1 MEKSK
6 FYLYTIGE
14 VARDK
19 LLTSYQIEVFPSEI
33 LPNTTIDPASVNSN
47 VVEVID
53 SNGGIS
59 SINVDK
65 TRTINCEW
73 LPVGDSNR
81 VTPPDVVA
89 GEKVFVYRYSD
100 TDLYFWTTTYVEIDL
115 RKHETVTWL
124 YSNKQEKSDLS
135 TATKNAYKF
144 IVDTLNKF
152 IEMFTN
158 NNDGEY
164 TTYNVKV
171 NTKDGII
178 VIVDGK
184 QNTFTLESQKDT
196 LTIDLKNELNI
207 ITTNKVNIKTTDI
220 NIEASNNINITAGNN
235 ISIKAGNDY
244 TLNTGNNTKFSH
256 GNSFNSNSSNAT
268 SITGST
274 VSVQ

>member
-19 LLTSYQIEVFPSEI
+19 LLSSYQIEVFPSEI
-33 LPNTTIDPASVNSN
+33 LPNTTIDPATVNSN
-47 VVEVID
+47 VVNVSD
-53 SNGGIS
+53 MYGGIS

-73 LPVGDSNR
+73 LPIGDSNR
-81 VTPPDVVA
+81 ATPPDVVA
-89 GEKVFVYRYSD
+89 GEKVFVYRYAD
-100 TDLYFWTTTYVEIDL
+100 TDMYFWTTTYFEVDL

-124 YSNKQEKSDLS
+124 YSNKQEKSDIS
-135 TATKNAYKF
+135 TATKNVYRF
-144 IVDTLNKF
+144 VVDTLHKF
-152 IEMFTN
+152 VEMFTN

-164 TTYNVKV
+164 TTYSVKV

-178 VIVDGK
+178 TIVDGK

-220 NIEASNNINITAGNN
+220 NIEASNDIN
-235 ISIKAGNDY
+235 IKAGNNFNL
-244 TLNTGNNTKFSH
+244 TVGNNTKFSH
-256 GNSFNSNSSNAT
+256 GSSFKSNSGSDT
-268 SITGST
+268 SITGNPFNCN
-274 VSVQ
+274 